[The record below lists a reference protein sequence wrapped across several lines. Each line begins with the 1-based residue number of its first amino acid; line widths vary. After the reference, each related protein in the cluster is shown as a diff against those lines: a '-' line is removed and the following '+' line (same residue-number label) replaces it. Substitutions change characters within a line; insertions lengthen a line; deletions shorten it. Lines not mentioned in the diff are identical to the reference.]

1 MGRTSLKLY
10 IYYLNKNLGMT
21 FKGLGS
27 IAVVL
32 SSRQERDR
40 DLQRVFGEFSMKW
53 ADIQVLL

>member
-1 MGRTSLKLY
+1 
-10 IYYLNKNLGMT
+10 MT